1 LVLTT
6 RYDYLPKNAAD
17 KMYKNCSTGQY
28 EFMVYILLVENA
40 YKFENL
46 VIMHAITFLQ
56 LENGGVESNQKKLN
70 F

>member
-1 LVLTT
+1 
-6 RYDYLPKNAAD
+6 
-17 KMYKNCSTGQY
+17 MYKNCSTGQY